1 MRSVIAMAIMMGCA
15 AALVQIPAQAGAAA
29 ETAGFAQ
36 SVASLPDM
44 QLTTPYRFERVA
56 FDLRVP
62 WELAF
67 LPDGTLIFTERDG
80 HVRLLGPG
88 HDATPALRTA
98 VALGNKMGML
108 GLALDPDFS
117 THHFVYVAYDH
128 VAGDNES
135 NEGERHFQLR
145 VARYVLDGNALVQ
158 PKTLIDGIPAATNH
172 TGCRLVFGPDG
183 KLYITTG
190 DADEPAKSQQLS
202 ELNGKILRLERDG
215 SIPADNPFVHTPGA
229 RPEIWSFGH
238 RNPQG
243 LAFDP
248 RSGTLFES
256 EHGPNGGDEINI
268 IERGANYGWPVIDH
282 AATKQGMRSPL
293 LEFSPSIAPGK
304 AIIYQG
310 KAFPELRGKLIVALL
325 RGEGLLV
332 LDRTGDRLSNPRRLF
347 FRHFGRIRA
356 VTESPEGY
364 LYLSTS
370 QYDPSE
376 GQPRQD
382 DDLVV
387 RLVPSA
393 TPPLYPT
400 ILPRRVAAAP
410 AALTPTQ
417 QAIVAHCAACH
428 GPELRGGSAPNLVE
442 RTYQHVTDS
451 ASLKALMVRG
461 LPDRGMPAN
470 PTITPEEQ
478 ALIATYLDGERAKST
493 LSR

>member
-1 MRSVIAMAIMMGCA
+1 MRHGILWAVLTCSSTLLTTA
-15 AALVQIPAQAGAAA
+15 AGAGIQGDPSSSP
-29 ETAGFAQ
+29 TQ
-36 SVASLPDM
+36 SVAALPDM
-44 QLTTPYRFERVA
+44 TLGTPHRFERVA

-88 HDATPALRTA
+88 HDQTPALRTA

-117 THHFVYVAYDH
+117 TNHFVYVAYDH
-128 VAGDNES
+128 VAGDAET
-135 NEGERHFQLR
+135 NEGERRFQLR
-145 VARYVLDGNALVQ
+145 VARYLLDGNKLVQ
-158 PKTLIDGIPAATNH
+158 PRTLIDGIPAATNH
-172 TGCRLVFGPDG
+172 TGCRLVFGPDR

-190 DADEPAKSQQLS
+190 DADEPAKSQQLDQ
-202 ELNGKILRLERDG
+202 LNGKILRLERDG
-215 SIPADNPFVHTPGA
+215 SVPVDNPFVHTAGA

-268 IERGANYGWPVIDH
+268 IEKGANYGWPVIDH
-282 AATKQGMRSPL
+282 AAAKPGMRSPL

-304 AIIYQG
+304 AILYQG
-310 KAFPELRGKLIVALL
+310 NAFAELRGKIIVALL

-332 LDRTGDRLSNPRRLF
+332 LDRNGNRLSNPRRLF
-347 FRHFGRIRA
+347 FRGFGRIRA

-364 LYLSTS
+364 LYFSTS
-370 QYDPSE
+370 QYDPAE

-382 DDLVV
+382 DDLIV
-387 RLVPSA
+387 RVVPSGV
-393 TPPLYPT
+393 PSSYPAIEARHINT
-400 ILPRRVAAAP
+400 EPVAQ
-410 AALTPTQ
+410 TPTQ
-417 QAIVAHCAACH
+417 HAIAVHCAACH
-428 GPELRGGSAPNLVE
+428 GPDLRGGSAPNLVE
-442 RTYQHVTDS
+442 RKYRYVTDQ

-461 LPDRGMPAN
+461 IQDRGMPAN
-470 PTITPEEQ
+470 PEISPADQ
-478 ALIATYLDGERAKST
+478 DLIAAYLAGERA
-493 LSR
+493 RH